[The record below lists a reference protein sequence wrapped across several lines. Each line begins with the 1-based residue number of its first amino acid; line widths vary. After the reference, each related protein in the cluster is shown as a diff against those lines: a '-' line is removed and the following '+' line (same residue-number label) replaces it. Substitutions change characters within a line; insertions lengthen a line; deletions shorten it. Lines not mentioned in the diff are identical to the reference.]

1 MKIQINKIHIP
12 SKKKIFI
19 IAAVLLLIV
28 IVLIGI
34 VIALNKKEETVYKET
49 TVEYGILTV
58 GIEQEGSIDIGLVEQ
73 KFELDMSALQRVKT
87 DNSGNTT
94 TGNSNRTG
102 GGSIMESAGM
112 GNNFGF
118 MGDTGSVGNSSTGGN
133 LNLFSQVLGM
143 GENNV
148 TNTGEESSITVDE
161 VLVAV
166 GQQVKTGDALYS
178 LEEESVSELERELEE
193 NVTKAKADLDAVY
206 AEQKLS
212 KVSAEYTYKTN
223 REYGAYAETEYTNYV
238 QELQDNV
245 DSAKTTMDRASNSLN
260 TYQNKLANIISAYND
275 AVTVLNNCK
284 YTLENTK
291 PEEAYLYSLAFQSVK
306 QAQTN
311 ADSLLKQKTQMENYV
326 SQSQQTLDSA
336 TKNYNT
342 ALRNYE
348 QGVLSAQQTY
358 DLRVLAYNY
367 AQESY
372 DITLAYLEED
382 ASAQEKIYA
391 SAKEKW
397 DEYSTH
403 ISGNTVLAQY
413 NGVVTE
419 VGLTSGDSIS
429 TGSVLVSLYN
439 MDDVSMTVSVYEED
453 MTNIAVGSEANVNL
467 IAYPDEVFKATV
479 KEISDATTDSN
490 GNVLYEVTVN
500 ISGDVT
506 GLFQGMTGEVV
517 FITGQ
522 SEETL
527 YVSKRAVITEKNQT
541 YVKVRKEDGTI
552 QQKEVTVGFT
562 DGINIQILEGLSEG
576 DIVLIESKVGKK

>member
-1 MKIQINKIHIP
+1 
-12 SKKKIFI
+12 
-19 IAAVLLLIV
+19 
-28 IVLIGI
+28 
-34 VIALNKKEETVYKET
+34 
-49 TVEYGILTV
+49 
-58 GIEQEGSIDIGLVEQ
+58 
-73 KFELDMSALQRVKT
+73 
-87 DNSGNTT
+87 
-94 TGNSNRTG
+94 
-102 GGSIMESAGM
+102 
-112 GNNFGF
+112 
-118 MGDTGSVGNSSTGGN
+118 
-133 LNLFSQVLGM
+133 
-143 GENNV
+143 
-148 TNTGEESSITVDE
+148 
-161 VLVAV
+161 
-166 GQQVKTGDALYS
+166 
-178 LEEESVSELERELEE
+178 
-193 NVTKAKADLDAVY
+193 
-206 AEQKLS
+206 
-212 KVSAEYTYKTN
+212 
-223 REYGAYAETEYTNYV
+223 
-238 QELQDNV
+238 
-245 DSAKTTMDRASNSLN
+245 
-260 TYQNKLANIISAYND
+260 
-275 AVTVLNNCK
+275 
-284 YTLENTK
+284 
-291 PEEAYLYSLAFQSVK
+291 
-306 QAQTN
+306 
-311 ADSLLKQKTQMENYV
+311 MENYV